1 MSDEERSWEG
11 SEEESE
17 EEVEEPKPKPKS
29 DEPAPVQQSGDM
41 SEAEQL
47 MQERKREHDEKIA
60 EEIKEYEE
68 MRREERQ
75 KQEEEIRT
83 LRERRERRKV
93 ERAEE
98 EKRLQELRIQED
110 KRRKEEEEARQKKK
124 QAEEQARRDAKMAKQ
139 RELDKLM
146 NPPKPNF
153 VISKKSSEVGEEG
166 STAAF
171 TAKSQADAAK
181 SKEQQEEER
190 KAVLAQRIQPLEI
203 SGFDAAKLA
212 DKAKDL
218 YDKLYHLES
227 EKYDLEERF
236 KRQQYDMMEL
246 AERARQMNKGGGG
259 GRGKTA
265 TQTGYDK
272 LAEKYAGAP
281 PKIQLFSQFE
291 RRKDKR
297 SYDNRRELFTGPMY
311 ATDLWNKPKKEGEA
325 PAEAPAPEEAP
336 AEEAEAEA

>member
-17 EEVEEPKPKPKS
+17 EEVS

-83 LRERRERRKV
+83 LRERKERRKV

-246 AERARQMNKGGGG
+246 AERARQMNKGGDKKGG
-259 GRGKTA
+259 GSA
-265 TQTGYDK
+265 SAQQYDK

-281 PKIQLFSQFE
+281 PQVKLASKYERKVDRRSFKEKMALFQLQPSM
-291 RRKDKR
+291 D
-297 SYDNRRELFTGPMY
+297 
-311 ATDLWNKPKKEGEA
+311 
-325 PAEAPAPEEAP
+325 
-336 AEEAEAEA
+336 